1 MPSRFRVC
9 AWLAAL
15 AIGAGPG
22 GCGSPRDDR
31 FVLLR
36 RGPRAPDAPTA
47 LLYPAADD
55 AGAARVR
62 RLMSDGFASELLR
75 TLAMTRRLAQTTAAR
90 DPRRRSSSAGSPPY
104 LALGI
109 SDVFHQ
115 RPYRDRQIGT
125 GWWRELLPAGTP
137 LVWIDD
143 DPLHT
148 ELGRALNREGARRGA
163 GAGANPEALRDAV
176 ALEQIVDGLGRAIV
190 DLVAPLPDD
199 EAAAGGAPASDPLRE
214 GYLRFLNVVGAEWRT
229 SGESAAIAGAFQDA
243 RAELRR
249 AEWFAAVRANQ
260 GVLHPRCAGQQP
272 CMPGEQ
278 PGADQLADD
287 PTVIATFLYRLAAAP
302 AGHRL
307 APDDVYRPFVPEEPP
322 AGISPGRLLGSF
334 PSFQAKLLACW
345 DRARRAGRS
354 PRDLVD
360 LVEAYAGAYPEERPE
375 VTRIFL
381 VTTYGRT
388 ARPGGIDHR
397 LPPEEVESRLAT
409 LAAEILF
416 GRTDLRAG
424 MRRAP
429 APAKI

>member
-1 MPSRFRVC
+1 LW

-15 AIGAGPG
+15 AIGASPG
-22 GCGSPRDDR
+22 ACGSARDDR

-36 RGPRAPDAPTA
+36 RGPRAPDAPTS

-75 TLAMTRRLAQTTAAR
+75 TLAMSRRLAAR
-90 DPRRRSSSAGSPPY
+90 DPGHRPGPTSLPPY

-109 SDVFHQ
+109 SDTFNDK
-115 RPYRDRQIGT
+115 PYRDRQIGT
-125 GWWRELLPAGTP
+125 GWWRESLPAGAP

-148 ELGRALNREGARRGA
+148 ELGRALNRA
-163 GAGANPEALRDAV
+163 GAPARAHPEALRDAV
-176 ALEQIVDGLGRAIV
+176 ALEQIVDGLGRAIA
-190 DLVAPLPDD
+190 DLVAPLPADVAGST
-199 EAAAGGAPASDPLRE
+199 AATDPLRE
-214 GYLRFLNVVGAEWRT
+214 GYLRFLNVVGAEWRS
-229 SGESAAIAGAFQDA
+229 SGESAAIASAFQDA

-249 AEWFAAVRANQ
+249 AEWFAAVRANH
-260 GVLHPRCAGQQP
+260 GVLQPTCAGQRP
-272 CMPGEQ
+272 CTSGEQ
-278 PGADQLADD
+278 PGADQLAGD

-302 AGHRL
+302 AGRRL
-307 APDDVYRPFVPEEPP
+307 APDEVYRPFVPEEPP

-334 PSFQAKLLACW
+334 RSFQAKLLACW

-354 PRDLVD
+354 PHDLVD

-397 LPPEEVESRLAT
+397 LPPEEVESRLAALT
-409 LAAEILF
+409 ADVLF
-416 GRTDLRAG
+416 GRAGLRAG
-424 MRRAP
+424 MSRL
-429 APAKI
+429 